1 MNALRVPVRPLAPNA
16 PEEPARLGANVPAFS
31 GTAGLFAAELNQ
43 AEQRLAYHRPVPT
56 APETAL
62 PPATL
67 PPIDGL
73 IAPESGARPGEPR
86 DTAPRR
92 DERAA
97 ETPASAQPSEAPGAG
112 SPETARD
119 ERTGPDAHDAKPA
132 RDTER
137 DARSNA
143 GAERSGAEAAAAENA
158 ALAQKERK
166 DAAQRETKVAENES
180 GRRSALAD
188 AADKRS
194 GAAVARNE
202 APINERRLTEFS
214 RMARQLG
221 RAHGVA
227 TKLDRPA
234 LAQFQQNLNAAA
246 SQPGAE
252 SRLQDAG
259 VLKDLTRSVE
269 NADRPATR
277 ERARTPVARGETPAN
292 LEGKERVVSETRARN
307 AGTAE
312 LVRLELDPEKWRVTG
327 RVDGQAGREFSAA
340 QSLTELSR
348 QMKDRGGKGE
358 QGSARDEH
366 VRSRLLNDMQTGQ
379 TGERARVGAE
389 RVFSVRDEAAT
400 RENSKLFNELVQK
413 AVVNLRS
420 DGGSTASIRMN
431 PESLGSVT
439 LNLQVNRTEV
449 FAQVVVESDAAR
461 KLVSDELDR
470 MRGELKA
477 HGINVESVRISVREP
492 ASTGQMESQTNS
504 SDSRQQDAAA
514 GAQNGASG
522 ERQRPAPGE
531 AESSVRDGQA
541 VRVAGAEYEASLDA
555 TAVAAK
561 SDSRVNVQI

>member
-16 PEEPARLGANVPAFS
+16 LEEPGRAGAAVPAFAGS
-31 GTAGLFAAELNQ
+31 AGLFAAELNQ
-43 AEQRLAYHRPVPT
+43 AEQRLAYHRPVPA
-56 APETAL
+56 APDSGL
-62 PPATL
+62 PPAV
-67 PPIDGL
+67 PPS
-73 IAPESGARPGEPR
+73 PESGARPGEPQ
-86 DTAPRR
+86 DAAPRR
-92 DERAA
+92 DERAL
-97 ETPASAQPSEAPGAG
+97 ETQSGAQPTEAQGTRLPE
-112 SPETARD
+112 SPRD
-119 ERTGPDAHDAKPA
+119 ERTGPTSHDAKPA

-137 DARSNA
+137 EVRSNA

-166 DAAQRETKVAENES
+166 DAGQRETKLAENES
-180 GRRSALAD
+180 GRRSAQAD

-194 GAAVARNE
+194 GGAVARTE
-202 APINERRLTEFS
+202 APVNERRLTEFS
-214 RMARQLG
+214 RLAQQLG

-227 TKLDRPA
+227 TKLDRPV
-234 LAQFQQNLNAAA
+234 LDGFQHNLVAAA
-246 SQPGAE
+246 GAQPGAAL
-252 SRLQDAG
+252 RLQDAG
-259 VLKDLTRSVE
+259 VIKDLTRSVE

-340 QSLTELSR
+340 QSLTELGR

-358 QGSARDEH
+358 QGSGRDEH

-389 RVFSVRDEAAT
+389 RVFSVRDDAAT
-400 RENSKLFNELVQK
+400 RENTKLFNELVQK

-420 DGGSTASIRMN
+420 DGGSTASIRMT

-439 LNLQVNRTEV
+439 LNLQINRTEV

-461 KLVSDELDR
+461 KLVTDELDR
-470 MRGELKA
+470 MRTELKA
-477 HGINVESVRISVREP
+477 HGINVETVRVSVREP

-531 AESSVRDGQA
+531 AEYGVREGQV
-541 VRVAGAEYEASLDA
+541 VRIAGAEYEASLDG
-555 TAVAAK
+555 AVVSAR
-561 SDSRVNVQI
+561 SDSRVDVQI